1 MIKMSNKK
9 KESNARKRKE
19 IQQKRRYL
27 KNTGFQIETL
37 KWVFLSFVLIIFG
50 GFRYIKYLLLFLL
63 VYDLIQT
70 KYLFSV
76 KWSKYL
82 KYLVNKLVILLFILN
97 LKMFIF
103 RNVVEAIIVIILV
116 YIFNQKY
123 IKNYD
128 KFKSLGGD
136 ADEE

>member
-1 MIKMSNKK
+1 MGNKK

-27 KNTGFQIETL
+27 KNTGFQLETV
-37 KWVFLSFVLIIFG
+37 KWLFISFVLVIFG
-50 GFRYIKYLLLFLL
+50 AAKYIKYSLLLLL
-63 VYDLIQT
+63 VWDLFQT
-70 KYLFSV
+70 KYLFSI
-76 KWSKYL
+76 KWSQYL
-82 KYLVNKLVILLFILN
+82 KYLVNSVVIFLFILN
-97 LKMFIF
+97 LKMFII
-103 RNVVEAIIVIILV
+103 RNIVEAILVIILV